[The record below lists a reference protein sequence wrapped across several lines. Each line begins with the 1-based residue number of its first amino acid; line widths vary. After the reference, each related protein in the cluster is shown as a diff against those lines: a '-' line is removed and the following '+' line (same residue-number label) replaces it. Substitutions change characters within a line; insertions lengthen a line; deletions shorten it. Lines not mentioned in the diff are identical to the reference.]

1 MNDLEKK
8 LAEKN
13 GLKEELYHQRTV
25 KLIREKYT
33 VNEELSILRQRDTKP
48 EEFSEYSTYV
58 ENCKAKAKKEV
69 YNIQG
74 GDSNDAVKEL
84 FK

>member
-1 MNDLEKK
+1 MNNLEKK

-25 KLIREKYT
+25 ELLREKYT

-48 EEFSEYSTYV
+48 EEFSEYSAYA
-58 ENCKAKAKKEV
+58 EECKAKAKKEV
-69 YNIQG
+69 FG
-74 GDSNDAVKEL
+74 GV
-84 FK
+84 

>member
-1 MNDLEKK
+1 MNNLEKK

-25 KLIREKYT
+25 ELLRKKYT

-48 EEFSEYSTYV
+48 EEFAEYSAYA
-58 ENCKAKAKKEV
+58 ESCKSKAKKEV
-69 YNIQG
+69 YG
-74 GDSNDAVKEL
+74 
-84 FK
+84 